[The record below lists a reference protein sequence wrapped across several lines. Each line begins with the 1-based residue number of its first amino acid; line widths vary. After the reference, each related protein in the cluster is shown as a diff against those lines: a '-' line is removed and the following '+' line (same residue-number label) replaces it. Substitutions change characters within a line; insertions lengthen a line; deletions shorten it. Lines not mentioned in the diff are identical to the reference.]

1 MSSALFSKK
10 LSNGYEIREMPDI
23 DFWPLIEKHHLH
35 VFQDTIQFNWRDFA
49 NKEDLEKTSELTKNM
64 GQPYRLK
71 LAVFLNDEFA
81 GWCFGDQQTGESYYM
96 RNSAVLEK
104 HRKKGLYSELL
115 KANIEIL
122 TAKGFQVIYSA
133 HIATNNAILIPKLK
147 AGFVITSL
155 EIEER
160 FGTRIKLSYFT
171 SQLRKKVVDYRVGFI
186 RPDEELKKILKL

>member
-10 LSNGYEIREMPDI
+10 LTNGYEIREMQDSE
-23 DFWPLIEKHHLH
+23 FWPQIEKHHLN
-35 VFQDTIQFNWRDFA
+35 VFQETIQFNWRDFSP
-49 NKEDLEKTSELTKNM
+49 KEDLEKTSELTKNM

-71 LAVFLNDEFA
+71 LGVFLKDEFA
-81 GWCFGDQQTGESYYM
+81 GWSFGDQQTGEAYYM
-96 RNSAVLEK
+96 RNSAVLES

-186 RPDEELKKILKL
+186 RPDEELKEILKL

>member
-1 MSSALFSKK
+1 
-10 LSNGYEIREMPDI
+10 
-23 DFWPLIEKHHLH
+23 
-35 VFQDTIQFNWRDFA
+35 
-49 NKEDLEKTSELTKNM
+49 
-64 GQPYRLK
+64 
-71 LAVFLNDEFA
+71 
-81 GWCFGDQQTGESYYM
+81 M

-104 HRKKGLYSELL
+104 HRNKGLYSELL

-122 TAKGFQVIYSA
+122 TNKGFQVIYSA